1 MMYATIQTTTGAA
14 SANVQKLAANQNS
27 LQATPLA
34 FVGPGASPAPQWYD
48 VKLLVE
54 RMFDMRTKVRDAIE
68 SRKFSEQVTYKNG
81 TSNVR
86 AIRTDGLYGHDME
99 IAIAWH
105 SYRRATAEYHRAWN
119 AYQDNLKKF

>member
-1 MMYATIQTTTGAA
+1 MMYAKIETNSAA
-14 SANVQKLAANQNS
+14 ANVQKLAANQNS
-27 LQATPLA
+27 QLA
-34 FVGPGASPAPQWYD
+34 FGPGASPAPQWYD

-54 RMFDMRTKVRDAIE
+54 RMFDLRTKVRDAIE
-68 SRKFSEQVTYKNG
+68 MRKFSEQVKYQSAG
-81 TSNVR
+81 TNVR

-119 AYQDNLKKF
+119 AYKNNLKKY